1 MRLTLSP
8 PDLITLR
15 APLARCLS
23 RPTPSGSAVSLIDEA
38 AVIERILRHL
48 GSSSQVSMP
57 GSGRTGSCV
66 KEELK

>member
-1 MRLTLSP
+1 MR
-8 PDLITLR
+8 IV
-15 APLARCLS
+15 A
-23 RPTPSGSAVSLIDEA
+23 LIDE
-38 AVIERILRHL
+38 VIERILRHL